1 MGWEEQ
7 YEVVAELRAN
17 GRVPVTKYRSRRS
30 GLTVTLAQ
38 VSWGQNNRLQA
49 CHCVPLSARCADIR
63 TNYVPVGTF

>member
-17 GRVPVTKYRSRRS
+17 GRVPVTKYRSRRT

-38 VSWGQNNRLQA
+38 VSGPS
-49 CHCVPLSARCADIR
+49 CHIGVFKPFDLMI
-63 TNYVPVGTF
+63 